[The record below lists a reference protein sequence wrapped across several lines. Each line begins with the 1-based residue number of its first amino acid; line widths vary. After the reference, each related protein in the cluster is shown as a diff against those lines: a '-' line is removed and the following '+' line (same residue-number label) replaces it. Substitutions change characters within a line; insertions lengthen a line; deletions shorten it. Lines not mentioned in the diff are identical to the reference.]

1 MYASDKNIVYWYDV
15 CNMSIEEIAKQS
27 GRTIE
32 EVEKI
37 VGKTPMY
44 KPEYV
49 PRMRY
54 AGWVNGK

>member
-1 MYASDKNIVYWYDV
+1 MYASEKNIVYWYDV
-15 CNMSIEEIAKQS
+15 CNMSIEKIAKQS

-32 EVEKI
+32 EIKKI
-37 VGKTPMY
+37 VGKIPIY